1 MCVYLFSHGVY
12 ESNIKVLLCSDACW
26 DPEEGRNIVNFTHI
40 LTHSAA
46 RCRAFKIRG
55 IRLAKWQQRE
65 QGNEI
70 NVIYS
75 NKLAINKQRSGAN
88 VILTR
93 KFFLLKAFINVSYL
107 GLKYESV
114 ENSLRAERF
123 KRSHLRL
130 DKQWLLFNE
139 AERGCEEGERLI
151 KDQPA
156 AAHQFSVKINVVQLL
171 HFSLLRC
178 KPYAKPAV
186 SI

>member
-55 IRLAKWQQRE
+55 IRLAKWQQRNKE

-88 VILTR
+88 VILTANSS
-93 KFFLLKAFINVSYL
+93 FLK
-107 GLKYESV
+107 
-114 ENSLRAERF
+114 
-123 KRSHLRL
+123 
-130 DKQWLLFNE
+130 LLLMFP
-139 AERGCEEGERLI
+139 I
-151 KDQPA
+151 
-156 AAHQFSVKINVVQLL
+156 
-171 HFSLLRC
+171 
-178 KPYAKPAV
+178 
-186 SI
+186 